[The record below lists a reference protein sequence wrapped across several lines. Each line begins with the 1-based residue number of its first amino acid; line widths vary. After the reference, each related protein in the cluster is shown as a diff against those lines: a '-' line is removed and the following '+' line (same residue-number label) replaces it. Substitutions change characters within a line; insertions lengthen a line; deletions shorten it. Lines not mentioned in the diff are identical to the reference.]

1 MSYGFTPTSDHLL
14 RAIISPLSKPS
25 LQSTPLKSKWF
36 SHEGTLLTLESL
48 LCITDILQTL
58 STRGINW
65 VMYYQSWRE
74 AGTFSFLIDVVLS
87 LLFGGV
93 IPLSLTLTKWSG
105 FKYLNWLLNGLIWNL
120 DCVLIVPRGWNLMF
134 LLTRHNCSI
143 GSTVFLSVPQ
153 YLLKTPVQTK
163 LTWRPFLSN
172 DIVQYETALPPQ
184 KSNQWHLKNHYHFTT
199 SCLISNWKA
208 NGGEQSVVRVG
219 HISV

>member
-1 MSYGFTPTSDHLL
+1 MIFSRRNFANAGKLAMHHWHSANVKHSRNQLSDVL
-14 RAIISPLSKPS
+14 PVV
-25 LQSTPLKSKWF
+25 
-36 SHEGTLLTLESL
+36 E
-48 LCITDILQTL
+48 
-58 STRGINW
+58 RGRN
-65 VMYYQSWRE
+65 V
-74 AGTFSFLIDVVLS
+74 LIFNRLVVLS

-93 IPLSLTLTKWSG
+93 IPLSLTLTNWSG